1 MICAAILKELR
12 RGKNMYLKK
21 IELEGFK
28 SFADKTVLEF
38 MSGITTVIGP
48 NGSGK
53 SNIADAIRWVLG
65 EQSMKSLR
73 GSKTEDVIFAGTQN
87 RRSLGF
93 AEVSIVMDNSD
104 QKLPIEYNEV
114 IVTRRLYRSGESG
127 YFINKTP
134 CRLKD
139 VLELFMDTGIGKDG
153 YSIVGQGKIDEIL
166 SNKSEERRHVFEE
179 AAGIVKYRVRK
190 QESEKKMEQS
200 KLNLLRINDIISE
213 IEVNIEPTRIQS
225 EKAKEYLKLRDEL
238 KTIEIG
244 LFIHNIDE
252 YKKKIEEVVNNED
265 IFNTQLVRE
274 NERLSNIQDLKEELK
289 ENLDKITE
297 QIEKVQNLSFEN
309 ERKNV
314 QLKSDI
320 SLNIEKINNN
330 NENMQRLEN
339 EIAENKEKIAILEEE
354 INTKKGK
361 KEGLNQNKEK
371 FVKELEEKEEK
382 LKKLTETMSAKE
394 LEMEKKK
401 KKFDDNINEKFE
413 ISNTISTLIANSENA
428 ELRKKVIK
436 EEIDN
441 NISELDSSRLSKSE
455 ILQKFTEIEGK
466 RGKILSELSK
476 QTDSKNDIENKVK
489 DIKSKINQYETNMRI
504 KDSRLKFLEETEK
517 EKEGYIKSV
526 KELLK
531 ECEKNGSLK
540 KGVHGV
546 IANLINVPKEYEV
559 AIEMCLGSIMQN
571 VVTDTEED
579 AKRLVEHL
587 RKYNLG
593 RASFLPI
600 SSVKGKKIEK
610 LKAEKGVIGIAADLV
625 KFDKK
630 YEQIVCSLLGQTVI
644 VDNMDNAILI
654 AKKNSYGFR
663 IVTLEGDVLNSSGSI
678 SGGSIQKKTV
688 NILGR
693 SREIEELK
701 KELKELEKTRS
712 DLTKEKEKLEKE
724 LEKIQKEISELENQ
738 LKDTEIVHA
747 TEKQK
752 VVAIEETVEKV
763 EARLEKLKQE
773 EKEIETRVDENR
785 TNQEQLEN
793 RKLEID
799 EENSKLNREILEFN
813 SKNKD
818 TQSIVDELNFDITN
832 LKISVSSFD
841 ESELSLEE
849 MLERIKQ
856 DIENLEKSS
865 ENKENQKQKM
875 SIDNEK
881 LAKLNVELN
890 EKVESLVIDVSNSGS
905 KIDELK
911 KDRIA
916 KNSKLEE
923 TEENLT
929 SQMSKIDDLKDQ
941 VSKCDVKKSKFEFE
955 LEQIVTKM
963 WEEYELTPNDPGEYK
978 KPQNIVEVQ
987 KQVNN
992 LRSSMKELG
1001 NVNIDAIEEYKK
1013 LKERYDFMNEQRLD
1027 LETTMSKLRKM
1038 ISDMTIIMKE
1048 QFAERFKIINKN
1060 FSEIFVE
1067 LFGGGKAELK
1077 LTDESNL
1084 LESGIEIEVQPP
1096 GKKLQNMMLLSGG
1109 ERAFTAIALLFAILK
1124 INPAPL
1130 CVLDEIEAALDDVNV
1145 YRFAE
1150 YLKKFAGDSQFLVIT
1165 HRKGTMEASNTVY
1178 GITMEEKGISK
1189 LLSLDLKK

>member
-1 MICAAILKELR
+1 
-12 RGKNMYLKK
+12 
-21 IELEGFK
+21 
-28 SFADKTVLEF
+28 
-38 MSGITTVIGP
+38 
-48 NGSGK
+48 
-53 SNIADAIRWVLG
+53 
-65 EQSMKSLR
+65 
-73 GSKTEDVIFAGTQN
+73 
-87 RRSLGF
+87 
-93 AEVSIVMDNSD
+93 
-104 QKLPIEYNEV
+104 
-114 IVTRRLYRSGESG
+114 
-127 YFINKTP
+127 
-134 CRLKD
+134 
-139 VLELFMDTGIGKDG
+139 
-153 YSIVGQGKIDEIL
+153 
-166 SNKSEERRHVFEE
+166 
-179 AAGIVKYRVRK
+179 
-190 QESEKKMEQS
+190 
-200 KLNLLRINDIISE
+200 
-213 IEVNIEPTRIQS
+213 
-225 EKAKEYLKLRDEL
+225 
-238 KTIEIG
+238 
-244 LFIHNIDE
+244 
-252 YKKKIEEVVNNED
+252 
-265 IFNTQLVRE
+265 
-274 NERLSNIQDLKEELK
+274 
-289 ENLDKITE
+289 
-297 QIEKVQNLSFEN
+297 
-309 ERKNV
+309 
-314 QLKSDI
+314 
-320 SLNIEKINNN
+320 
-330 NENMQRLEN
+330 
-339 EIAENKEKIAILEEE
+339 
-354 INTKKGK
+354 
-361 KEGLNQNKEK
+361 
-371 FVKELEEKEEK
+371 
-382 LKKLTETMSAKE
+382 
-394 LEMEKKK
+394 MEKKK

-466 RGKILSELSK
+466 RSKILSELSK
-476 QTDSKNDIENKVK
+476 QTDSKNDIENKAK

-600 SSVKGKKIEK
+600 SSVKGKKIDK

>member
-1 MICAAILKELR
+1 
-12 RGKNMYLKK
+12 MYLKR

-73 GSKTEDVIFAGTQN
+73 GAKTEDVIFAGTQN
-87 RRSLGF
+87 RKSLGF
-93 AEVSIVMDNSD
+93 AEVSMVLDNSD
-104 QKLPIEYNEV
+104 QKLPIEFSEV

-213 IEVNIEPTRIQS
+213 IEVNIEPTRLQS

-244 LFIHNIDE
+244 LFLYNIED
-252 YKKKIEEVVNNED
+252 YKKKIEEVVSNED

-274 NERLSNIQDLKEELK
+274 NERLANIQDLKEELRST
-289 ENLDKITE
+289 LDKITE
-297 QIEKVQNLSFEN
+297 QIEKMQNLGFEN

-314 QLKSDI
+314 QIKSDI
-320 SLNIEKINNN
+320 SLNTEKINNN
-330 NENMQRLEN
+330 NENIKRLEE
-339 EIAENKEKIAILEEE
+339 EIADNNEKIAILEEE
-354 INTKKGK
+354 IGTKKGK
-361 KEGLNQNKEK
+361 KDGLNQNKEK
-371 FVKELEEKEEK
+371 FVKELEEKEAK
-382 LKKLTETMSAKE
+382 LKELTGNMSEKE
-394 LEMEKKK
+394 LEIEAKK

-428 ELRKKVIK
+428 KLRKKVIK
-436 EEIDN
+436 EEIDS

-455 ILQKFTEIEGK
+455 ISQKFTEIEAK
-466 RGKILSELSK
+466 RDKIKEKLSK
-476 QTDSKNDIENKVK
+476 KN
-489 DIKSKINQYETNMRI
+489 KSKEELESKLKESTLKFNQYETTLRM
-504 KDSRLKFLEETEK
+504 KDSRLRFLEETEK

-559 AIEMCLGSIMQN
+559 AIEMCLGSVMQN

-587 RKYNLG
+587 RKFNLG

-600 SSVKGKKIEK
+600 SSVKGKKLDKIK
-610 LKAEKGVIGIAADLV
+610 SEKGVIGIASDLV

-630 YEQIVCSLLGQTVI
+630 YEAIVLNLLGKTVI
-644 VDNMDNAILI
+644 VDNMDNAISI
-654 AKKNSYGFR
+654 ARKNSYGFR

-678 SGGSIQKKTV
+678 SGGSVQTKTV

-701 KELKELEKTRS
+701 KEIKELEKRVKS
-712 DLTKEKEKLEKE
+712 LREEKEKNG
-724 LEKIQKEISELENQ
+724 KEIENILKEIAEFDNEL
-738 LKDTEIVHA
+738 KEIEIIYA

-752 VVAIEETVEKV
+752 VTSIEEAVEKV
-763 EARLEKLKQE
+763 ETRLEKLKLEQKDIDERVKENTTKQE
-773 EKEIETRVDENR
+773 ELETRKTQIDDENS
-785 TNQEQLEN
+785 E
-793 RKLEID
+793 
-799 EENSKLNREILEFN
+799 LNKEILEFN

-849 MLERIKQ
+849 MLERINQ
-856 DIENLEKSS
+856 DIENLKKSS
-865 ENKENQKQKM
+865 ENKEIQRSKM
-875 SIDNEK
+875 YKDNENLEK
-881 LAKLNVELN
+881 TNIELN
-890 EKVESLVIDVSNSGS
+890 EKIEALVLDVSNSGS
-905 KIDELK
+905 KVEELK

-916 KNSKLEE
+916 KNAKLEE
-923 TEENLT
+923 TEENFT
-929 SQMSKIDDLKDQ
+929 AQMSKIDDLKDQ
-941 VSKCDVKKSKFEFE
+941 VNKCDVKKSKFEYE
-955 LEQIVTKM
+955 LEQIVSKM

-978 KPQNIVEVQ
+978 KPKNIVEVQ
-987 KQVNN
+987 KQVND
-992 LRSSMKELG
+992 LRASMKELG

-1038 ISDMTIIMKE
+1038 INDMTNIMKE

-1060 FSEIFVE
+1060 FSEIFIE
-1067 LFGGGKAELK
+1067 LFGGGKAELR